1 MQEKGRSLCPCH
13 RCHQKPAAYLEWLQT
28 AEQVHETL
36 YQMRQSAGIQ
46 FKDEKNERTI
56 STKLERPVRNTRFD
70 TFTEIQEQIFS
81 PIYEGE
87 NVLGISPTGT
97 GKTLAYLFPSLL
109 KLKPKK
115 AQQLLILAPNTE
127 LAGQIFDVTKQ
138 WAEPLGLQTQLFL
151 SGSSQNGKSNVSKR
165 T

>member
-1 MQEKGRSLCPCH
+1 MKEQFP
-13 RCHQKPAAYLEWLQT
+13 QT
-28 AEQVHETL
+28 WKDQLETL
-36 YQMRQSAGIQ
+36 G
-46 FKDEKNERTI
+46 
-56 STKLERPVRNTRFD
+56 FD
-70 TFTEIQEQIFS
+70 AFTEIQEQIFS

-151 SGSSQNGKSNVSKR
+151 SGSSQNGKSNASKKDPKSWLGR
-165 T
+165 LVGSLN